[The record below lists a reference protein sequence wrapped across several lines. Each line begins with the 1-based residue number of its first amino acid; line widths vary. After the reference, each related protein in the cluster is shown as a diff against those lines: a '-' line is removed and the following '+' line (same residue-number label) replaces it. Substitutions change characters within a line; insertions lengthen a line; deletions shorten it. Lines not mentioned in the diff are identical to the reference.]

1 MKRTLKT
8 AIIAIV
14 LLASLLA
21 SLLALTACNDVA
33 SNYVSAK
40 EAWDSA
46 ANKMSADSG
55 TLTAT
60 VGTGDAALHLNLD
73 LTGRRVY
80 IGDTF
85 SIRYEA
91 TVVVPD
97 ADKIQT
103 EDSTLIANM
112 LKEGIALTLS
122 AEKGEDGVIDFSLR
136 GSGLL
141 AMVLNLSSSFTEED
155 MRETIP
161 VLDLAANTFYDPEDM
176 SANGEEYVIPGGS
189 SLRWILDQVAP
200 ILAYG
205 AGYDIMPMIY
215 DWVDFGDVTG
225 TVTFDD
231 GNFSTMTTSQD
242 ISGFM
247 PIEDALFL
255 VYNLEF
261 FPMTLKQLFD
271 DKVVR
276 FTIFPQSVLEKT
288 LTLDLREVITDGI
301 RIEGNVSTAAE
312 YTILPD
318 DATMESVLG

>member
-14 LLASLLA
+14 LLASLLV
-21 SLLALTACNDVA
+21 SLFALTACNDVA

-46 ANKMSADSG
+46 ANKMSTDSG

-85 SIRYEA
+85 SIRYEV

-103 EDSTLIANM
+103 EDSTLDIANM
-112 LKEGIALTLS
+112 LKEGIGITLT
-122 AEKGEDGVIDFSLR
+122 AEKGADGVIDFSLR

-155 MRETIP
+155 MHTTIP
-161 VLDLAANTFYDPEDM
+161 VLDLAANTFYDPEGM
-176 SANGEEYVIPGGS
+176 SANGEEYVIPGDS

-271 DKVVR
+271 DKMVS
-276 FTIFPQSVLEKT
+276 FTVLGST

>member
-1 MKRTLKT
+1 MKRTAKT
-8 AIIAIV
+8 IIVSLI
-14 LLASLLA
+14 LLVCLLVSA
-21 SLLALTACNDVA
+21 LALTACNDVA

-46 ANKMSADSG
+46 ANKMSTDSG

-103 EDSTLIANM
+103 EDSTIDIANM
-112 LKEGIALTLS
+112 LKEGIVLTLT
-122 AEKGEDGVIDFSLR
+122 AEKGADGVIDFSLR

-161 VLDLAANTFYDPEDM
+161 VLDLAANTFYDPEGM
-176 SANGEEYVIPGGS
+176 SANGEEYIIPGDS

-200 ILAYG
+200 ILAYD

-225 TVTFDD
+225 TVTFND
-231 GNFSTMTTSQD
+231 GNFSAMTTSQD
-242 ISGFM
+242 ITAFM
-247 PIEDALFL
+247 PYEDAEFL
-255 VYNLEF
+255 AYNVEF
-261 FPMTLKQLFD
+261 FPMILFNLIEN
-271 DKVVR
+271 K
-276 FTIFPQSVLEKT
+276 TIDIAGLI
-288 LTLDLREVITDGI
+288 TLDFSGIITDGI

>member
-21 SLLALTACNDVA
+21 SLFALTACNDVA

-46 ANKMSADSG
+46 ANKMSTDSG

-60 VGTGDAALHLNLD
+60 VGTGDAALHLDLD

-103 EDSTLIANM
+103 EDSTLIASM
-112 LKEGIALTLS
+112 LKEGIGITLT
-122 AEKGEDGVIDFSLR
+122 AEKGADGVIDFSLR

-141 AMVLNLSSSFTEED
+141 AAVLNLSSSFTEED
-155 MRETIP
+155 MHATIP
-161 VLDLAANTFYDPEDM
+161 VLDIAANTFYDPEGM
-176 SANGEEYVIPGGS
+176 SANGEEYIIPGDS

-200 ILAYG
+200 ILAYD

-215 DWVDFGDVTG
+215 DWIDFGDVTG
-225 TVTFDD
+225 SVTFSD
-231 GNFSTMTTSQD
+231 GNFSAMTTSQD
-242 ISGFM
+242 ITAFM
-247 PIEDALFL
+247 PYEDAEFL
-255 VYNLEF
+255 AYNVEF
-261 FPMTLKQLFD
+261 FPMILFNLIEN
-271 DKVVR
+271 K
-276 FTIFPQSVLEKT
+276 TIDIAGLI
-288 LTLDLREVITDGI
+288 TLDFSGIITDGI
-301 RIEGNVSTAAE
+301 RIEGNVSTSAE